1 MINDCNTLLSVINCV
16 LKKQNGSKVSTKDG
30 AVHTADHISPVEA
43 ARTREE
49 ERATVTASTAEKTWK
64 AASLRDAESTRDRGY
79 TYRMCYGN
87 NLDSA
92 CSVQQLHLGGW

>member
-1 MINDCNTLLSVINCV
+1 
-16 LKKQNGSKVSTKDG
+16 
-30 AVHTADHISPVEA
+30 
-43 ARTREE
+43 
-49 ERATVTASTAEKTWK
+49 VTASTAEKTWK